1 LSYGTTLRATL
12 VLLAAVLMAVCFVLI
27 NPRVSQAE
35 EARTRANAVKIA
47 KEYIGT
53 PYKYGGTTYQGMDCS
68 GLVYR
73 VFHYRLGM
81 TSVPRT
87 SGDQWKWSG
96 AVGRVS
102 LGDTKPG
109 DLVFSD
115 FDRNGSVD
123 HVGIAAMKD
132 GKIQQIN
139 ATRSGEKLRIT
150 PIYREYYVG
159 TKRWLRK

>member
-1 LSYGTTLRATL
+1 MSYATTLRALTL
-12 VLLAAVLMAVCFVLI
+12 AAALLLAACGMLI
-27 NPRVSQAE
+27 AARPSEAE

-47 KEYIGT
+47 KEYFGT
-53 PYKYGGTTYQGMDCS
+53 PYKYGGTTSKGMDCS

-81 TSVPRT
+81 TNVPRT
-87 SGDQWKWSG
+87 SRDQWKWSG

-102 LGDTKPG
+102 LADTKPG

-115 FDRNGSVD
+115 FDRNGTVD
-123 HVGIAAMKD
+123 HVGIATIKD

-150 PIYREYYVG
+150 PIYKEYYIG